1 MAHQE
6 SAVTDPGSPLLSLAA
21 LEQLVGIGEVDT
33 VIVAFA
39 DMQGRLVGK
48 RMAARLFVEH
58 VVSDGAE
65 CCSYLLAADVDM
77 NTVSGYAISS
87 WDTGYGDMVMMPDL
101 STLRRIPWLP
111 GTALVLADVC
121 WADGSA
127 VAVSPRAILRR
138 QLDRLAERGL
148 LADVAT
154 ELEFIVFD
162 QSYRQAWAGGYRG
175 LTPASDYNI
184 DYAILASS
192 RMEPLLRDIRRGMQG
207 AGLRFEAVKGE
218 CNNGQQEIGF
228 RYDEALVTCDNH
240 SIYKNGAKEIADQH
254 GKSLTFMAKYN
265 EREGNSCHIHLSLRT
280 GDGAAAF
287 ADGGDPH
294 GMSPT
299 FCGFVAGALATLRE
313 LTLFYA
319 PNINSYKR
327 FADGSFAPTA
337 VAWGLDN
344 RTCALRVVGH
354 GRNIRV
360 ECRVPGGD
368 VNPYLAV
375 AALIAGGLYGVEG
388 ALELPA
394 PCTGS
399 AYEAHGASGVER
411 LPATLAEAAAL
422 FGESA
427 LAREAFGDDVVAHYL
442 NNARVE
448 LAAFNAAVTDWERM
462 RGFERL

>member
-1 MAHQE
+1 M
-6 SAVTDPGSPLLSLAA
+6 LSLAA
-21 LEQLVGIGEVDT
+21 LDQLVGIGGVDT
-33 VIVAFA
+33 VIVAFT
-39 DMQGRLVGK
+39 DMQGRLAGK
-48 RMAARLFVEH
+48 RISARLFVDEVASH
-58 VVSDGAE
+58 GAE
-65 CCSYLLAADVDM
+65 CCSYLLAVDVEM
-77 NTVSGYAISS
+77 NTVSGYAMSS
-87 WDTGYGDMVMMPDL
+87 WDTGYGDMVMKPDL
-101 STLRRIPWLP
+101 TTLRLAPWLP
-111 GTALVLADVC
+111 NTALVIADLC

-127 VAVSPRAILRR
+127 VAVSPRAVLRR

-148 LADVAT
+148 AADVAT

-184 DYAILASS
+184 DYAILAGS
-192 RMEPLLRDIRRGMQG
+192 RMEPLLRDIRLGMQG

-218 CNNGQQEIGF
+218 CNKGQQEIGF

-240 SIYKNGAKEIADQH
+240 AIYKNGAKEIADQH
-254 GKSLTFMAKYN
+254 GKSLTFMAKYD
-265 EREGNSCHIHLSLRT
+265 EREGNSCHIHLSLRAV
-280 GDGAAAF
+280 GARDDSAVF
-287 ADGGDPH
+287 ADDSRPN

-299 FCGFVAGALATLRE
+299 FRSFVAGLLATLRE

-337 VAWGLDN
+337 LAWGLDN

-354 GRNIRV
+354 GHNIRV
-360 ECRVPGGD
+360 ECRVAGGD
-368 VNPYLAV
+368 VNQYLAV
-375 AALIAGGLYGVEG
+375 AALIAGGLHGIERG
-388 ALELPA
+388 LELSQ
-394 PCTGS
+394 PCAGN
-399 AYEAHGASGVER
+399 AYENPSLPR
-411 LPATLAEAAAL
+411 LPVTLAGAAAL
-422 FGESA
+422 FEASA

-448 LAAFNAAVTDWERM
+448 LTAFNAAVTDWERM

>member
-101 STLRRIPWLP
+101 STLRLIPWLP
-111 GTALVLADVC
+111 ATALALADVC

-162 QSYRQAWAGGYRG
+162 QSYRQAWASGYRG

-192 RMEPLLRDIRRGMQG
+192 RMEPLLHDIRQGMQG

-240 SIYKNGAKEIADQH
+240 AIYKNGAKEIADQH
-254 GKSLTFMAKYN
+254 GKSLTFMSKYN
-265 EREGNSCHIHLSLRT
+265 EREGNSCHIHLSLRA
-280 GDGAAAF
+280 GDGSAAF
-287 ADGGDPH
+287 ADGGRPH

-299 FCGFVAGALATLRE
+299 FCGFVAGALTTLRE

-337 VAWGLDN
+337 VAWGFDN

-427 LAREAFGDDVVAHYL
+427 LARDAFGDDVVAHYL

>member
-1 MAHQE
+1 M
-6 SAVTDPGSPLLSLAA
+6 LSLAA
-21 LEQLVGIGEVDT
+21 LEQLVQRGAVDT

-48 RMAARLFVEH
+48 RMAAGLFVEEVAAH
-58 VVSDGAE
+58 GAE
-65 CCSYLLAADVDM
+65 CCSYLLAVDVEM
-77 NTVSGYAISS
+77 NTVSGYAMSG
-87 WDTGYGDMVMMPDL
+87 WETGYGDMVMTPDL
-101 STLRRIPWLP
+101 STLRLTPWLHA
-111 GTALVLADVC
+111 TALVIADLG
-121 WADGSA
+121 WADGGEVA
-127 VAVSPRAILRR
+127 VAPRAILRR
-138 QLDRLAERGL
+138 QLERLGARGL
-148 LADVAT
+148 IADVAT
-154 ELEFIVFD
+154 ELEFIVFEE
-162 QSYRQAWAGGYRG
+162 SYRQAWAGGYRG

-184 DYAILASS
+184 DYAMLASA
-192 RMEPLLRDIRRGMQG
+192 RMEPLLRDIRLGMEG

-218 CNNGQQEIGF
+218 CNRGQQEIGF
-228 RYDEALVTCDNH
+228 RYDEAMVTCDNH
-240 SIYKNGAKEIADQH
+240 AIYKNGAKEIADRH
-254 GKSLTFMAKYN
+254 GKSLTFMAKYDAA
-265 EREGNSCHIHLSLRT
+265 EGNSCHIHLSLRDK
-280 GDGAAAF
+280 DGAAVF
-287 ADGGDPH
+287 DDGARPH
-294 GMSPT
+294 GMSAT
-299 FCGFVAGALATLRE
+299 FGNFLAGLLATVRE

-360 ECRVPGGD
+360 ECRIPGGD

-375 AALIAGGLYGVEG
+375 AALIAGGLYGIERG
-388 ALELPA
+388 LELPA
-394 PCTGS
+394 PYAGN
-399 AYEAHGASGVER
+399 AYGATDLER
-411 LPATLAEAAAL
+411 LPATLADAAAV
-422 FGESA
+422 FGASA

>member
-1 MAHQE
+1 MAREE
-6 SAVTDPGSPLLSLAA
+6 SAETPLSLAT
-21 LEQLVGIGEVDT
+21 LDQLVGIGEVDT

-48 RMAARLFVEH
+48 RVSARLFVDEVAAH
-58 VVSDGAE
+58 GAE
-65 CCSYLLAADVDM
+65 CCGYLLAVDVEM
-77 NTVSGYAISS
+77 NTVAGYAMSS
-87 WDTGYGDMVMMPDL
+87 WDTGYGDMVMTPDL
-101 STLRRIPWLP
+101 STMRRVPWLP
-111 GTALVLADVC
+111 GTALVIADLA
-121 WADGSA
+121 WADGSPVT
-127 VAVSPRAILRR
+127 VAPRAVLRR
-138 QLDRLAERGL
+138 QLDRLAGRGL
-148 LADVAT
+148 AADAAT
-154 ELEFIVFD
+154 ELEFMVFD
-162 QSYRQAWAGGYRG
+162 EPYREAWARGYRG

-184 DYAILASS
+184 DYALLASS
-192 RMEPLLRDIRRGMQG
+192 RMEPLLRDIRQGMQG

-218 CNNGQQEIGF
+218 CNRGQQEIGF

-240 SIYKNGAKEIADQH
+240 AVYKNGAKEIADRH
-254 GKSLTFMAKYN
+254 GKSLTFMAKYD
-265 EREGNSCHIHLSLRT
+265 EREGNSCHVHLSLRDT
-280 GDGAAAF
+280 EGAAVFSDASR
-287 ADGGDPH
+287 PH
-294 GMSPT
+294 AMSAT
-299 FCGFVAGALATLRE
+299 FRGFLAGVLATVRE
-313 LTLFYA
+313 LTLFHA

-368 VNPYLAV
+368 VNPYLSV
-375 AALIAGGLYGVEG
+375 AALIAGGLYGVEKG
-388 ALELPA
+388 LEPPEPFA
-394 PCTGS
+394 GN
-399 AYEAHGASGVER
+399 AYDATGVER

-422 FGESA
+422 FDGSA

-448 LAAFNAAVTDWERM
+448 VAAFNAAVTDWERM

>member
-1 MAHQE
+1 MARRE
-6 SAVTDPGSPLLSLAA
+6 NAVTDPMLSLAA

-48 RMAARLFVEH
+48 RVAARLFVDEVAAH
-58 VVSDGAE
+58 GAE
-65 CCSYLLAADVDM
+65 CCSYLLAVDVDM
-77 NTVSGYAISS
+77 NTVSGYAMSS
-87 WDTGYGDMVMMPDL
+87 WDTGYGDMVMRPDL
-101 STLRRIPWLP
+101 STLRLIPWLP
-111 GTALVLADVC
+111 NTALVIADLGWV
-121 WADGSA
+121 DGSA

-138 QLDRLAERGL
+138 QLDRLGERGL
-148 LADVAT
+148 VADVAT

-162 QSYRQAWAGGYRG
+162 QPYRQALASGYRG

-184 DYAILASS
+184 DYAISASS
-192 RMEPLLRDIRRGMQG
+192 RMEPLLRDIRQGMQG
-207 AGLRFEAVKGE
+207 AGLQFEAVKGE
-218 CNNGQQEIGF
+218 CNKGQQEIGF
-228 RYDEALVTCDNH
+228 RYNEALVTCDNH
-240 SIYKNGAKEIADQH
+240 AIYKNGAKEIADQH
-254 GKSLTFMAKYN
+254 GKSLTFMAKYD
-265 EREGNSCHIHLSLRT
+265 EREGNSCHIHLSLRDK
-280 GDGAAAF
+280 DGSAVF
-287 ADGGDPH
+287 ADSSGPH

-299 FCGFVAGALATLRE
+299 FCSFVAGSLATLCE

-354 GRNIRV
+354 GRSTRV

-375 AALIAGGLYGVEG
+375 AALIAGGLYGIEKG
-388 ALELPA
+388 LELPE
-394 PCTGS
+394 PCAGN
-399 AYEAHGASGVER
+399 AYEATGVER

-422 FGESA
+422 FGESV

>member
-1 MAHQE
+1 VAAH
-6 SAVTDPGSPLLSLAA
+6 
-21 LEQLVGIGEVDT
+21 
-33 VIVAFA
+33 
-39 DMQGRLVGK
+39 
-48 RMAARLFVEH
+48 
-58 VVSDGAE
+58 GAE
-65 CCSYLLAADVDM
+65 CCSYLLAVDVEM
-77 NTVSGYAISS
+77 NTVAGYAMSS
-87 WDTGYGDMVMMPDL
+87 WDTGYGDMVMQPDL
-101 STLRRIPWLP
+101 STLRLVPWLP
-111 GTALVLADVC
+111 NTALVIADLG
-121 WADGSA
+121 WADGGEVA
-127 VAVSPRAILRR
+127 VAPRAVLRR
-138 QLDRLAERGL
+138 QLDRLGERGL
-148 LADVAT
+148 IADVAT

-162 QSYRQAWAGGYRG
+162 ESYRQAWAGGYRG

-192 RMEPLLRDIRRGMQG
+192 RMEPLLRDIRQGMQG

-218 CNNGQQEIGF
+218 CNMGQQEIGF

-240 SIYKNGAKEIADQH
+240 AIYKNGAKEIADQH
-254 GKSLTFMAKYN
+254 GKSLTFMAKYD
-265 EREGNSCHIHLSLRT
+265 EREGNSCHIHLSLRAK
-280 GDGAAAF
+280 DGTAVF
-287 ADGGDPH
+287 ADDIRPH
-294 GMSPT
+294 GMSGM
-299 FCGFVAGALATLRE
+299 FCSFVGGLLATVRE

-375 AALIAGGLYGVEG
+375 AALIAGGLHGIERDLQPPEPYAGN
-388 ALELPA
+388 
-394 PCTGS
+394 
-399 AYEAHGASGVER
+399 AYGASGVQR
-411 LPATLAEAAAL
+411 LPATLAEAATA
-422 FGESA
+422 FGEST
-427 LAREAFGDDVVAHYL
+427 LAREAFGDAVVTHYL
-442 NNARVE
+442 NNAHVE

>member
-1 MAHQE
+1 MGLQENHE
-6 SAVTDPGSPLLSLAA
+6 SAVTGPGSPNLSLAA
-21 LEQLVGIGEVDT
+21 LDQLVGIGEVDT
-33 VIVAFA
+33 VIVAFT
-39 DMQGRLVGK
+39 DMQGRLAGK
-48 RMAARLFVEH
+48 RISARLFVDEVAAH
-58 VVSDGAE
+58 GAE
-65 CCSYLLAADVDM
+65 CCSYLLAVDVEM

-101 STLRRIPWLP
+101 TTLRLVPWLP
-111 GTALVLADVC
+111 NTALVIADLG

-127 VAVSPRAILRR
+127 VAIAPRAVLRR
-138 QLDRLAERGL
+138 QLDRLAEHGL
-148 LADVAT
+148 AADVAT

-192 RMEPLLRDIRRGMQG
+192 RMEPLLRDIRLGMQG

-218 CNNGQQEIGF
+218 CNKGQQEIGF

-240 SIYKNGAKEIADQH
+240 AIYKNGAKEIADQH
-254 GKSLTFMAKYN
+254 GKSLTFMAKYD
-265 EREGNSCHIHLSLRT
+265 EREGNSCHIHLSLRAA
-280 GDGAAAF
+280 DGSAVF
-287 ADGGDPH
+287 ADDCSGH

-299 FCGFVAGALATLRE
+299 FRSFVAGQLATLPE

-337 VAWGLDN
+337 LAWGLDN

-360 ECRVPGGD
+360 ECRVAGGD
-368 VNPYLAV
+368 VNQYLAV
-375 AALIAGGLYGVEG
+375 AALIAGGLYGIERG
-388 ALELPA
+388 LELPE
-394 PCTGS
+394 PCAGN
-399 AYEAHGASGVER
+399 AYENPSLQR
-411 LPATLAEAAAL
+411 LPGTLAEAAAL
-422 FGESA
+422 FETSA
-427 LAREAFGDDVVAHYL
+427 LAREAFGDDVVAHYR

-448 LAAFNAAVTDWERM
+448 LTAFNAAVTDWERM

>member
-1 MAHQE
+1 
-6 SAVTDPGSPLLSLAA
+6 VTGPGSPMLSLAA
-21 LEQLVGIGEVDT
+21 LEQLVEIGEVDT
-33 VIVAFA
+33 VIVAFT
-39 DMQGRLVGK
+39 DMQGRLAGK
-48 RMAARLFVEH
+48 RVAARLFIEEVAA
-58 VVSDGAE
+58 DGAE
-65 CCSYLLAADVDM
+65 CCSYLLAVDADM
-77 NTVSGYAISS
+77 NTVSGYAMSS
-87 WDTGYGDMVMMPDL
+87 WDTGYGDVVMMPDL
-101 STLRRIPWLP
+101 STLRLTPWLP
-111 GTALVLADVC
+111 NTALVLADLG
-121 WADGSA
+121 WSDGSA
-127 VAVSPRAILRR
+127 VAVAPRAILRR
-138 QLDRLAERGL
+138 QLDRLGERGL
-148 LADVAT
+148 IADLAT

-162 QSYRQAWAGGYRG
+162 QSYRQAWASGYRG

-192 RMEPLLRDIRRGMQG
+192 RMEPLLRDIRQGMQG

-218 CNNGQQEIGF
+218 CNKGQQEIGF

-240 SIYKNGAKEIADQH
+240 AIYKNGAKEIADQH
-254 GKSLTFMAKYN
+254 GKSLTFMAKYD
-265 EREGNSCHIHLSLRT
+265 EREGNSCHIHTSLRAK
-280 GDGAAAF
+280 DGSAVF
-287 ADGGDPH
+287 ADSSRPH

-299 FCGFVAGALATLRE
+299 FCSFVAGLLATLRE

-337 VAWGLDN
+337 VVWGLDN

-354 GRNIRV
+354 GRNLRV

-368 VNPYLAV
+368 VNPYLAA
-375 AALIAGGLYGVEG
+375 AALIAGGLYGIER
-388 ALELPA
+388 ALQLPE
-394 PCTGS
+394 PCAGN
-399 AYEAHGASGVER
+399 AYEAGVEQ
-411 LPATLAEAAAL
+411 LPATLAEAAAV
-422 FGESA
+422 FGESV

>member
-1 MAHQE
+1 MGPE
-6 SAVTDPGSPLLSLAA
+6 RSAATGAGSPALSWTELQRLVAA
-21 LEQLVGIGEVDT
+21 GDVDT
-33 VIVAFA
+33 VIVAFT
-39 DMQGRLVGK
+39 DMQGRLAGK
-48 RMAARLFVEH
+48 RVSAGIFVDEVAAH
-58 VVSDGAE
+58 GAE
-65 CCSYLLAADVDM
+65 CCAYLLAVDVEM
-77 NTVSGYAISS
+77 NTVPGYAMSS
-87 WDTGYGDMVMMPDL
+87 WDTGYGDMVMTPDL
-101 STLRRIPWLP
+101 STLRLIPWLP
-111 GTALVLADVC
+111 ATALVIADLG

-138 QLDRLAERGL
+138 QLDRLGERGL
-148 LADVAT
+148 VADVAT

-162 QSYRQAWAGGYRG
+162 EPYRQAWANGYRG

-192 RMEPLLRDIRRGMQG
+192 RMEPLLRDIRLGMQG

-218 CNNGQQEIGF
+218 CNTGQQEIGF

-240 SIYKNGAKEIADQH
+240 AIYKNGAKEIADQH
-254 GKSLTFMAKYN
+254 GKSLTFMAKYD
-265 EREGNSCHIHLSLRT
+265 EREGNSCHIHISLR
-280 GDGAAAF
+280 A
-287 ADGGDPH
+287 ADGTAVFDDDSGPH
-294 GMSPT
+294 RMSPT
-299 FCGFVAGALATLRE
+299 FRSFVAGQLATLRE
-313 LTLFYA
+313 LALFYA

-354 GRNIRV
+354 GRNIRL

-368 VNPYLAV
+368 VNQYLAV
-375 AALIAGGLYGVEG
+375 AALIAGGLYGIERG
-388 ALELPA
+388 LQPPEPYD
-394 PCTGS
+394 GN
-399 AYEAHGASGVER
+399 AYEASDVQR
-411 LPATLAEAAAL
+411 LPTTLAEAAAL
-422 FGESA
+422 FGASE

>member
-1 MAHQE
+1 M
-6 SAVTDPGSPLLSLAA
+6 LSLAA
-21 LEQLVGIGEVDT
+21 LEEMVGIGAVDT
-33 VIVAFA
+33 VIVAFT

-48 RMAARLFVEH
+48 RMAARFFAEEVAAH
-58 VVSDGAE
+58 GAE
-65 CCSYLLAADVDM
+65 CCSYLLAVDVEM
-77 NTVSGYAISS
+77 NTVAGYAMSS
-87 WDTGYGDMVMMPDL
+87 WDTGYGDMVMQPDL
-101 STLRRIPWLP
+101 STLRLVPWLP
-111 GTALVLADVC
+111 NTALVIADLG
-121 WADGSA
+121 WADGGEVA
-127 VAVSPRAILRR
+127 VAPRAILRR
-138 QLDRLAERGL
+138 QLDRLGERGL
-148 LADVAT
+148 IADVAT

-162 QSYRQAWAGGYRG
+162 ESYRQAWAGGYRG

-192 RMEPLLRDIRRGMQG
+192 RMEPLLRDIRQGMQG

-218 CNNGQQEIGF
+218 CNMGQQEIGF

-240 SIYKNGAKEIADQH
+240 AIYKNGAKEIADQH
-254 GKSLTFMAKYN
+254 GKSLTFMAKYD
-265 EREGNSCHIHLSLRT
+265 EREGNSCHIHLSLRAK
-280 GDGAAAF
+280 DGTAVF
-287 ADGGDPH
+287 ADDIRPH
-294 GMSPT
+294 GMSGM
-299 FCGFVAGALATLRE
+299 FCSFVGGLLATVRE

-375 AALIAGGLYGVEG
+375 AALIAGGLHGIERDLQPPEPYAGN
-388 ALELPA
+388 
-394 PCTGS
+394 
-399 AYEAHGASGVER
+399 AYGASGVQR
-411 LPATLAEAAAL
+411 LPATLAEAATA
-422 FGESA
+422 FGEST
-427 LAREAFGDDVVAHYL
+427 LAREAFGDAVVTHYL
-442 NNARVE
+442 NNAHVE

>member
-1 MAHQE
+1 MGLQENHE
-6 SAVTDPGSPLLSLAA
+6 SAVTGPGSPNLSLAA
-21 LEQLVGIGEVDT
+21 LDQLVGIGEVDT
-33 VIVAFA
+33 VIVAFT
-39 DMQGRLVGK
+39 DMQGRLAGK
-48 RMAARLFVEH
+48 RISARLFVDEVAAH
-58 VVSDGAE
+58 GAE
-65 CCSYLLAADVDM
+65 CCSYLLAVDVEM

-87 WDTGYGDMVMMPDL
+87 WDTGYGDMVMKPDL
-101 STLRRIPWLP
+101 TTLRLVPWLP
-111 GTALVLADVC
+111 NTALVIADLG

-127 VAVSPRAILRR
+127 VAIAPRAVLRR
-138 QLDRLAERGL
+138 QLDRLAERE
-148 LADVAT
+148 LAAEVAT

-192 RMEPLLRDIRRGMQG
+192 RMEPLLRDIRLGMQG

-218 CNNGQQEIGF
+218 CNKGQQEMGF

-240 SIYKNGAKEIADQH
+240 AIYKNGAKEIADQH
-254 GKSLTFMAKYN
+254 GKSLTFMAKYD
-265 EREGNSCHIHLSLRT
+265 EREGNSCHIHLSLRAA
-280 GDGAAAF
+280 DGSAVF
-287 ADGGDPH
+287 ADDSSLY

-299 FCGFVAGALATLRE
+299 FRSFVAGQLATLPE

-319 PNINSYKR
+319 PNVNSYKR

-337 VAWGLDN
+337 LAWGLDN

-360 ECRVPGGD
+360 ECRVAGGD
-368 VNPYLAV
+368 VNQYLAV
-375 AALIAGGLYGVEG
+375 AALIAGGLYGIERG
-388 ALELPA
+388 LELPE
-394 PCTGS
+394 PCAGN
-399 AYEAHGASGVER
+399 AYEMTSLQR
-411 LPATLAEAAAL
+411 LPGTLAEAAAL
-422 FGESA
+422 FEMSA
-427 LAREAFGDDVVAHYL
+427 LAREAFGDDVVAHYR

-448 LAAFNAAVTDWERM
+448 LTAFNAAVTDWERM

>member
-1 MAHQE
+1 MARTE
-6 SAVTDPGSPLLSLAA
+6 GPNGAAAPLPLAA
-21 LEQLVGIGEVDT
+21 LDQLVGIGEVDT
-33 VIVAFA
+33 VIVAFT

-48 RMAARLFVEH
+48 RVSARLFVDE
-58 VVSDGAE
+58 VAAQGAE
-65 CCSYLLAADVDM
+65 CCSYLLAVDVEM
-77 NTVSGYAISS
+77 NTVSGYAMSS
-87 WDTGYGDMVMMPDL
+87 WDTGYGDMVMTSDL
-101 STLRRIPWLP
+101 STLRLLPWLP
-111 GTALVLADVC
+111 GTALVIADLS

-127 VAVSPRAILRR
+127 VAVSPRAVLRR
-138 QLDRLAERGL
+138 QLDRLAGRGL
-148 LADVAT
+148 VADVAT

-162 QSYRQAWAGGYRG
+162 EPYRQAWAGGYRG

-184 DYAILASS
+184 DYAVLASS
-192 RMEPLLRDIRRGMQG
+192 RMEPLLRDIRQGMQG
-207 AGLRFEAVKGE
+207 AGLQFEAVKGE
-218 CNNGQQEIGF
+218 CNKGQQEIGF

-240 SIYKNGAKEIADQH
+240 AIYKNGAKEIADQH
-254 GKSLTFMAKYN
+254 GKSLTFMAKYD
-265 EREGNSCHIHLSLRT
+265 EREGNSCHIHLSLRDR
-280 GDGAAAF
+280 DGAAVF
-287 ADGGDPH
+287 SDDSRPH
-294 GMSPT
+294 GMSAT
-299 FCGFVAGALATLRE
+299 FGGFVAGLLATLRD
-313 LTLFYA
+313 LTLFHA

-354 GRNIRV
+354 GRNTRV

-375 AALIAGGLYGVEG
+375 AALIAGGLYGVDK
-388 ALELPA
+388 ELQLPE
-394 PCTGS
+394 PCVGN
-399 AYEAHGASGVER
+399 AYEATGVER

-422 FGESA
+422 FEGSA

-448 LAAFNAAVTDWERM
+448 VAAFNAAVTDWERM

>member
-1 MAHQE
+1 M
-6 SAVTDPGSPLLSLAA
+6 LSLAA
-21 LEQLVGIGEVDT
+21 LEQLVQRGVVDT

-48 RMAARLFVEH
+48 RVAAGLFVDEVAAH
-58 VVSDGAE
+58 GAE
-65 CCSYLLAADVDM
+65 CCSYLLAVDVDM
-77 NTVSGYAISS
+77 NTVAGYAMSS
-87 WDTGYGDMVMMPDL
+87 WETGYGDMVMAPDL
-101 STLRRIPWLP
+101 STLRLIPWLH
-111 GTALVLADVC
+111 GTALAIADLC
-121 WADGSA
+121 WADGAEVA
-127 VAVSPRAILRR
+127 VAPRAILRR
-138 QLDRLAERGL
+138 QLDRLGARGL
-148 LADVAT
+148 IADVAT

-162 QSYRQAWAGGYRG
+162 ESYRQAWAGGYRA

-184 DYAILASS
+184 DYAMLASS
-192 RMEPLLRDIRRGMQG
+192 RMEPLLRDIRQGMQG

-218 CNNGQQEIGF
+218 CNRGQQEIGF

-240 SIYKNGAKEIADQH
+240 AIYKNGAKEIADQH
-254 GKSLTFMAKYN
+254 GKSLTFMAKYD
-265 EREGNSCHIHLSLRT
+265 EREGNSCHIHLSLRDR
-280 GDGAAAF
+280 DGAAVF
-287 ADGGDPH
+287 DDGGRPH
-294 GMSPT
+294 GMSAT
-299 FCGFVAGALATLRE
+299 FGGFLAGLLATVRE

-327 FADGSFAPTA
+327 FAEGSFAPTA

-360 ECRVPGGD
+360 ECRVPGAD

-375 AALIAGGLYGVEG
+375 AALIAGGLYGVEQG
-388 ALELPA
+388 LEPPA
-394 PCTGS
+394 PYAGN
-399 AYEAHGASGVER
+399 AYEATGLER
-411 LPATLAEAAAL
+411 LPATLADAAAAL
-422 FGESA
+422 KASA
-427 LAREAFGDDVVAHYL
+427 LAGEAFGDDVVAHYL

>member
-1 MAHQE
+1 M
-6 SAVTDPGSPLLSLAA
+6 LSLAA
-21 LEQLVGIGEVDT
+21 LEELVESGAVDT
-33 VIVAFA
+33 VIVAFT

-48 RMAARLFVEH
+48 RVSARLFVEEVAAH
-58 VVSDGAE
+58 GAE
-65 CCSYLLAADVDM
+65 CCSYLLAVDVDM
-77 NTVSGYAISS
+77 NTVSGYAMSS
-87 WDTGYGDMVMMPDL
+87 WETGYGDMVMTPDL
-101 STLRRIPWLP
+101 ATLRLIPWLP
-111 GTALVLADVC
+111 GTALVIADLG
-121 WADGSA
+121 WADGGE

-138 QLDRLAERGL
+138 QIDRLGERGL
-148 LADVAT
+148 IADIAT

-162 QSYRQAWAGGYRG
+162 EPYRQAWAGGYRG

-184 DYAILASS
+184 DYAMLASS
-192 RMEPLLRDIRRGMQG
+192 RMEPLLRDIRLGMEG

-218 CNNGQQEIGF
+218 CNRGQQEIGF

-240 SIYKNGAKEIADQH
+240 TIYKNGAKEIADQH
-254 GKSLTFMAKYN
+254 GKSLTFMAKYD
-265 EREGNSCHIHLSLRT
+265 EREGNSCHIHLSLR
-280 GDGAAAF
+280 GKDGSEKGTAAF
-287 ADGGDPH
+287 DDGGRPH
-294 GMSPT
+294 GMSGT
-299 FCGFVAGALATLRE
+299 FCGFLAGLLATLRE

-368 VNPYLAV
+368 VNPYLAA
-375 AALIAGGLYGVEG
+375 AALIAGGLYGIERG
-388 ALELPA
+388 LEPPEPYVGNA
-394 PCTGS
+394 YNAEVATG
-399 AYEAHGASGVER
+399 VQR
-411 LPATLAEAAAL
+411 LPATLAEAAEV
-422 FGESA
+422 FESSA
-427 LAREAFGDDVVAHYL
+427 LAREAFGDDVVAHYH